1 GPALAPA
8 PRGGRRARPAGR
20 LHLGLAHRA
29 RPRAD
34 QPRRLA
40 RRGGGA
46 GAGPAGS
53 RHRGRPARQRD
64 RPRGAVP
71 GRRGRLRAARAEAP
85 LRERLRAGRAPAP
98 AGRPARGHALRRAGV
113 DALAPRHADRGR
125 PRAGGRGA
133 PPALAL
139 LRARRA
145 GRLRGAGAPALRAVP
160 LRLPRRQ
167 PAAAALRGPR
177 GRRAGADPR
186 GAPAGPRG
194 MRPAA
199 IAWDRAATVQAA
211 ARRWRDAGA
220 IDDATLARIRQTFPD
235 PCLTPTPAWR
245 VLTAG
250 MVAAIVLCVFA
261 ALLVSFWRSAGL
273 LQAALFLVGAAC
285 LVITDRLAGS
295 PRWARRGVAGAL
307 SVLGVG
313 FLLLGVAL
321 LVGESLRLG
330 EDAAVDAVAVTA
342 LLLCGLAAWRWGSPL
357 FTGLAGVALLVG
369 LARLPSARALWIA

>member
-1 GPALAPA
+1 
-8 PRGGRRARPAGR
+8 
-20 LHLGLAHRA
+20 
-29 RPRAD
+29 
-34 QPRRLA
+34 
-40 RRGGGA
+40 
-46 GAGPAGS
+46 
-53 RHRGRPARQRD
+53 
-64 RPRGAVP
+64 
-71 GRRGRLRAARAEAP
+71 
-85 LRERLRAGRAPAP
+85 
-98 AGRPARGHALRRAGV
+98 PARGHALRRAGV

-125 PRAGGRGA
+125 PRDGGRGA

-285 LVITDRLAGS
+285 LVIADRLAGS

-342 LLLCGLAAWRWGSPL
+342 LLLCGLAAGRWGSPL

-369 LARLPSARALWIA
+369 LARLPSARALWIAAGAGLVAAAAPRLDSGRLAPSQRRGAAVLTAVGLGAIYVATDLHALDAGLLERLGHLAPTRPAVGGSQRLAAALGTALIPPAILAWGLVSR